1 MLTKKVSIIKVCI
14 VLRNLQN
21 LSEGGWRQ
29 YILALLLLSPQV
41 LQPLGNRNA
50 IFTTLSNSNIP
61 IYVSFSMFAVV
72 CMVCFPIFA
81 VSRAQIWV

>member
-1 MLTKKVSIIKVCI
+1 MIKVCI
-14 VLRNLQN
+14 VHRNLKN
-21 LSEGGWRQ
+21 PSEGGWRQ

-50 IFTTLSNSNIP
+50 IFSTLSNINIP
-61 IYVSFSMFAVV
+61 IYLSFSMFAVV

-81 VSRAQIWV
+81 VLRAQIWV